1 MDKTGIAITYIENV
15 IIIWYYIQMNPPD
28 KSFPELIDGED
39 MGPRAEG
46 VKAAAGKLHRSE
58 TFIAMRIYNR
68 LAPLGAASK
77 SVDLADQRSN

>member
-39 MGPRAEG
+39 MGLAQRAQRPRRESSIGA
-46 VKAAAGKLHRSE
+46 K
-58 TFIAMRIYNR
+58 
-68 LAPLGAASK
+68 PL
-77 SVDLADQRSN
+77 